1 MKRNSFA
8 VIFFKL
14 SMVTLLF
21 AVPLT
26 AQSKRDQ
33 VRKLKDKAA
42 AAEKL
47 KNYREAAD
55 AYAQILAL
63 TPNDADAHYRKGFA
77 HYSLKENDQAVS
89 DFSLALTKGYKPQL
103 NIYKVRYFVYL
114 DQKNYDAALADIQ
127 KGLAIAPNDLD
138 LLSAVGEIN
147 FDRKAYPQALAAFQ
161 KASLAAPNN
170 ADLYYNIARVYFATG
185 DSKSQVGAAE
195 SALAKGTRFPG
206 ESYYLLAEANHKL
219 RNIPAAIDAYQRAIN
234 SKPETYQLYRT
245 LADIFRSENR
255 FTEAISIS
263 KKAQILF
270 LNDGNLYTDL
280 SLFYSLADRPQD
292 AVDAG
297 KAAVLILPNQPA
309 GHTNL
314 CRAYNE
320 TKSYSQ
326 AISACNEALR
336 LKPGDGE
343 TLFYLGRAYNLS
355 GKTVEAT
362 KFYAQA
368 VTGLLENVKN
378 DPASSESWYLLG
390 NAYFT
395 DNQRDKALEA
405 YIKCLEISPK
415 FAKARYNLGIIYTLT
430 KQKPAAVEQY
440 DRLVALDARLAQKLR
455 EEIDRM

>member
-1 MKRNSFA
+1 MKRNSLT
-8 VIFFKL
+8 ITFFKL
-14 SMVTLLF
+14 SAMLVLL
-21 AVPLT
+21 VMPLA
-26 AQSKRDQ
+26 AQSKKDQ

-42 AAEKL
+42 TAEKQ

-55 AYAQILAL
+55 AYAQVLGL

-77 HYSLKENDQAVS
+77 HYSLKENDQSIS
-89 DFSLALTKGYKPQL
+89 DFTAALTKGYKPHI

-114 DQKNYDAALADIQ
+114 DQKNYDAALADIN
-127 KGLAIAPNDLD
+127 KGLAILPNDLD

-147 FDRKAYPQALAAFQ
+147 FERKSYPEALAAFQ

-170 ADLYYNIARVYFATG
+170 ADLYYNIARVHFATG
-185 DSKSQVGAAE
+185 DAKAQVAAAE

-206 ESYYLLAEANHKL
+206 ESYYILAEGNHKL

-234 SKPETYQLYRT
+234 SKPESYQLYRT

-255 FTEAISIS
+255 FAEAISIS
-263 KKAQILF
+263 KKAQVLF
-270 LNDGNLYTDL
+270 PNDGNLYTDL
-280 SLFYSLADRPQD
+280 SLLYSLADRPQD
-292 AVDAG
+292 AVEAG
-297 KAAVLILPNQPA
+297 KGAVLILPTQPA

-314 CRAYNE
+314 CRAYND
-320 TKSYSQ
+320 TKSYNQ
-326 AISACNEALR
+326 AISACNGALK

-368 VTGLLENVKN
+368 VAGLLENVKN
-378 DPASSESWYLLG
+378 DPNSSESWYLLG

-395 DNQRDKALEA
+395 DGQRDKAMEA

-415 FAKARYNLGIIYTLT
+415 FAKARYNLGIIYTLA